1 MKLSL
6 FPVTLLLNKAK
17 NKKRRRGGRKRA
29 RCSKAGPNHRGKMD
43 AVSLT
48 ETENNDSTSSMSCV
62 NEFET
67 ERSPSDVDEDSTSI
81 SLSQALRTDKTANF
95 LRSLL
100 SGRTPYEDFHRLFK
114 NVPRDQ
120 FPINDFSCA
129 LSREILLQGRIYISQ
144 GWFCFYSNIFG
155 WETEVTIDCR
165 KIQSITR
172 EKTAYVVPNA
182 ILICTDS
189 EKHFFSS
196 FLSRETVYKLLVQ
209 VWGEIKEK
217 QLKAD
222 KMKDQNQEDG
232 SDLRQE
238 EKEQLEEEDED
249 DLKNDLEELNDLNAG
264 HSCSAN
270 YEEED
275 KEEEEEEEEESHSQQ
290 TRRTSTERLR
300 EDSYS
305 EDVTTKNIKAMPR
318 SSKDQLSPS
327 KSARITSC
335 AGVAMLLASIAE
347 TVYSYSQ
354 VTFHLVQR
362 LTREQLFYI
371 STFIMIMFLMMCSLF
386 LLHRISTLEPKMLA
400 STAYP
405 PEKILLGQSAYQ
417 LWKLRQEIFNA
428 EVVRFKTILAA
439 NLNAMTQVRQTL
451 KKLEV
456 DLEERLGRNC
466 SFLDDNVCVQ
476 I

>member
-1 MKLSL
+1 MSLSQERE
-6 FPVTLLLNKAK
+6 N
-17 NKKRRRGGRKRA
+17 
-29 RCSKAGPNHRGKMD
+29 CSKESD
-43 AVSLT
+43 
-48 ETENNDSTSSMSCV
+48 NDEFQIKRQKVRFTVKSKTYEKIRKKLRFIPRILSPMLKFDSPL
-62 NEFET
+62 NE
-67 ERSPSDVDEDSTSI
+67 
-81 SLSQALRTDKTANF
+81 SQALRTDKTANF

>member
-1 MKLSL
+1 M
-6 FPVTLLLNKAK
+6 
-17 NKKRRRGGRKRA
+17 
-29 RCSKAGPNHRGKMD
+29 
-43 AVSLT
+43 
-48 ETENNDSTSSMSCV
+48 
-62 NEFET
+62 
-67 ERSPSDVDEDSTSI
+67 
-81 SLSQALRTDKTANF
+81 
-95 LRSLL
+95 
-100 SGRTPYEDFHRLFK
+100 
-114 NVPRDQ
+114 
-120 FPINDFSCA
+120 
-129 LSREILLQGRIYISQ
+129 
-144 GWFCFYSNIFG
+144 
-155 WETEVTIDCR
+155 
-165 KIQSITR
+165 
-172 EKTAYVVPNA
+172 
-182 ILICTDS
+182 
-189 EKHFFSS
+189 
-196 FLSRETVYKLLVQ
+196 Q

-222 KMKDQNQEDG
+222 KTKDQDQGDG
-232 SDLRQE
+232 IDLRQK
-238 EKEQLEEEDED
+238 EKEELEEQDEE
-249 DLKNDLEELNDLNAG
+249 DLKNDPEELNDLNAG

-270 YEEED
+270 YKEED
-275 KEEEEEEEEESHSQQ
+275 EEEEEESHAQQ
-290 TRRTSTERLR
+290 TRRTSTERPR
-300 EDSYS
+300 ENSYS
-305 EDVTTKNIKAMPR
+305 EDVTTKNTKAMARP
-318 SSKDQLSPS
+318 SKDQLSPS

-335 AGVAMLLASIAE
+335 AGIAMLLASIAE
-347 TVYSYSQ
+347 AVYSYSQ
-354 VTFHLVQR
+354 VTCHLVQR

-386 LLHRISTLEPKMLA
+386 LLHKISTLEPKMLA

>member
-1 MKLSL
+1 M
-6 FPVTLLLNKAK
+6 
-17 NKKRRRGGRKRA
+17 
-29 RCSKAGPNHRGKMD
+29 
-43 AVSLT
+43 
-48 ETENNDSTSSMSCV
+48 
-62 NEFET
+62 
-67 ERSPSDVDEDSTSI
+67 
-81 SLSQALRTDKTANF
+81 
-95 LRSLL
+95 
-100 SGRTPYEDFHRLFK
+100 
-114 NVPRDQ
+114 
-120 FPINDFSCA
+120 
-129 LSREILLQGRIYISQ
+129 
-144 GWFCFYSNIFG
+144 
-155 WETEVTIDCR
+155 TIDCR

-182 ILICTDS
+182 ILICTDN

-238 EKEQLEEEDED
+238 EKEELEEEDKD

-275 KEEEEEEEEESHSQQ
+275 KEEEEEEEESHSQQ

-305 EDVTTKNIKAMPR
+305 EGVTTKNIKAMPR

-371 STFIMIMFLMMCSLF
+371 STFIVIMFLMMCSLF